1 MMTQIVTDKAG
12 RRIELRRVG
21 VLEQLRLFKALG
33 PDLSENRA
41 YVGLAR
47 IAASVSMIDDV
58 PIPFPVNENS
68 LEAVIER
75 LGEDGVEAV
84 GEAII
89 PAPIEQILDEA
100 GN

>member
-1 MMTQIVTDKAG
+1 MGEIVSDRGG

-21 VLEQLRLFKALG
+21 VVEQLRLFKALG

-41 YVGLAR
+41 YFGLAKL
-47 IAASVSMIDDV
+47 AAAVAMIDDV
-58 PIPFPVNENS
+58 PVPIPASEAGI
-68 LEAVIER
+68 EAVLER

-84 GEAII
+84 GAYLTADAERDV
-89 PAPIEQILDEA
+89 LGEA

>member
-1 MMTQIVTDKAG
+1 MGEIVSDRSG

-21 VLEQLRLFKALG
+21 VVEQLRLFKALG

-41 YVGLAR
+41 YFGLAKL
-47 IAASVSMIDDV
+47 AASVAMIDYVPV
-58 PIPFPVNENS
+58 PIPASEAGI
-68 LEAVIER
+68 EAVLER

-84 GEAII
+84 GAHLTADAEKDV
-89 PAPIEQILDEA
+89 LGEA